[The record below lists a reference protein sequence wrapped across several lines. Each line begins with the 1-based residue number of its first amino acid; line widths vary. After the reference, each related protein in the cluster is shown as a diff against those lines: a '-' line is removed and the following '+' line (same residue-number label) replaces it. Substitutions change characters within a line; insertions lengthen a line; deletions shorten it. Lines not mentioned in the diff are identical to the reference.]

1 MNLATYCQILF
12 CPEDN
17 FKCQLPTR
25 DLLTADSF
33 DADWDSISGALTFK
47 AYWSGARGK
56 EGWKD
61 TYSLQEGA
69 KEGGKGSL
77 EVGILMNEVTAKGEE
92 EELKYSGFL
101 TQVGKEDHACK
112 LSHTTFGY
120 FWAPDVQHKADIS
133 GF

>member
-47 AYWSGARGK
+47 AYWSGARGT
-56 EGWKD
+56 EVWKD
-61 TYSLQEGA
+61 TYSLQQGA

-112 LSHTTFGY
+112 LSHTTFGS
-120 FWAPDVQHKADIS
+120 FWAPDVQHKTDIS